1 MTKTSEKVPLRRR
14 PRSLRWSPASPL
26 RRPWPGAHRP
36 SLGKR
41 LSRGPRHL
49 GQPGEARMSLC
60 QSPTREPG
68 LRLPALRVCRH
79 ARIRLPVRRNR
90 RTRRRP
96 GPHRLKQCTL
106 SQLTSPL
113 NTQNKRP
120 PVLGEALMTWTLRIR
135 SLGPPQREQP
145 RRRSRGSVIGVGRE
159 VDGHGYHANRP
170 FKYWGLLAQV
180 FRVRQPVRT
189 ESA

>member
-1 MTKTSEKVPLRRR
+1 MTKTSEKVPYLDVREVSDGHWHRL
-14 PRSLRWSPASPL
+14 SAVLSPEL
-26 RRPWPGAHRP
+26 IDHRP
-36 SLGKR
+36 GKR
-41 LSRGPRHL
+41 LSRGPRLL
-49 GQPGEARMSLC
+49 GPPGEARMSLC

-90 RTRRRP
+90 RTRRRS
-96 GPHRLKQCTL
+96 GPHTSKQCTL
-106 SQLTSPL
+106 SQLTSPS

-120 PVLGEALMTWTLRIR
+120 PVLGEALMTWTLRTR

-159 VDGHGYHANRP
+159 VDGHGYHAIRP
-170 FKYWGLLAQV
+170 FKYWGMLA
-180 FRVRQPVRT
+180 
-189 ESA
+189 